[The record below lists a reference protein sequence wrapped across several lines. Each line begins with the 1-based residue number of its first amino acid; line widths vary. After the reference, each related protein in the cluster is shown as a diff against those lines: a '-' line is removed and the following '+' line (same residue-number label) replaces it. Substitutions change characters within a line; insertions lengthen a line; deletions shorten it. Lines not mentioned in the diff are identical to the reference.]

1 MGVLNE
7 QVKGRVFDTQN
18 IEVFIFIFK
27 QINEIKTMLSLYM

>member
-18 IEVFIFIFK
+18 IEVFIFK
-27 QINEIKTMLSLYM
+27 QINEIKTMLFLYM

>member
-18 IEVFIFIFK
+18 IEVFIFK